1 MPVPGPNP
9 MVEGLRPS
17 YRHAGPLFPW
27 QEIERGREDELS
39 MARIRS
45 VHPGLFTDEAFMQ
58 ASAHARLLLIGI
70 WTEAFD
76 DGVFEWKPITLKAK
90 IFPNDNVDVR
100 ALLVELTELDFIKAF
115 DGDGKPYGAIRNF
128 QKWQRPKKPNSSGS
142 LPNSLHQYVGKVPHQ
157 YRTDGEID
165 DQMEDG
171 GGNKEEESATASLRS
186 AAAGGQPPLDLRRLC
201 EESAGRK
208 YDKGFSKI
216 VALAEAGMSVE
227 ERILPMIRTVAADLK
242 REGLNVGS
250 WGYFASA
257 IADETREPVEPPAP
271 TPELI
276 WCAED
281 SPEFA
286 AGNRARVRRGER
298 PHRAIPFPSRGGA
311 KGIAHDARDLAGME
325 GGAP

>member
-1 MPVPGPNP
+1 
-9 MVEGLRPS
+9 
-17 YRHAGPLFPW
+17 
-27 QEIERGREDELS
+27 

-45 VHPGLFTDEAFMQ
+45 IHPGLFTDEAFAT
-58 ASAHARLLLIGI
+58 ASMPARMLLIGI
-70 WTEAFD
+70 WTEAWD
-76 DGVFEWKPITLKAK
+76 DGVFEWKPLTLKMK
-90 IFPNDNVDVR
+90 IFPGDSIDV
-100 ALLVELTELDFIKAF
+100 APLLAELEGLAFFKRFELNGRQYA
-115 DGDGKPYGAIRNF
+115 AIRNF
-128 QKWQRPKKPNSSGS
+128 QRFQRPKKPNSSGA

-171 GGNKEEESATASLRS
+171 GGSKEEEAATASLRS
-186 AAAGGQPPLDLRRLC
+186 AAAAGKPPPDLRQRC
-201 EESAGRK
+201 KDAAGGRE
-208 YDKGFSKI
+208 YGKGFQKI
-216 VALAEAGMSVE
+216 LELVEAGVSVE

-242 REGLNVGS
+242 REGLKIGS

-271 TPELI
+271 PPEMI

-325 GGAP
+325 GGGA